1 MVSVKQEYLGHGN
14 SLDIHWY
21 SVRDNYND
29 NLEYKNNKIL
39 EFEIV

>member
-1 MVSVKQEYLGHGN
+1 MANVKLKYLNLGN
-14 SLDIHWY
+14 GLSLHWY

-39 EFEIV
+39 DFEII